1 MRTSILLLL
10 FSILYTFAL
19 AKSNSAFAPFFAPFF
34 DSDTPAVIQSNE
46 TIAHELLKRQTPSNA
61 CPSTYKSCSGLG
73 APGLCCPG
81 NTNCSPDM
89 AGHVACCPSGAAC
102 TGTIGAVNTGGTTPT
117 SSGLA
122 GVVTSTTTTS
132 AGNGLVLAT
141 IAEGHGDTVVLLL
154 KAGAETDKRDSDGK
168 LAIDLAPDP
177 KIRSFIIQS
186 AEREGIEL
194 S

>member
-1 MRTSILLLL
+1 MRTPILLLL

-19 AKSNSAFAPFFAPFF
+19 ARLNSASSPFFAPFF
-34 DSDTPAVIQSNE
+34 DSDAPAVIQSNE

-73 APGLCCPG
+73 APGLCCPS

-102 TGTIGAVNTGGTTPT
+102 TGTIGAVNTGGTTST

-132 AGNGLVLAT
+132 AGNGLVLAST
-141 IAEGHGDTVVLLL
+141 SATSNLGQTTTQG
-154 KAGAETDKRDSDGK
+154 
-168 LAIDLAPDP
+168 
-177 KIRSFIIQS
+177 FIIAAS
-186 AEREGIEL
+186 STVATGVSGAGSLAEVGIL
-194 S
+194 TYQG